1 MALVTADFAIGAVPR
16 FRRAEVM
23 RPMGAEIEAAVPP
36 DEPLAVLRPGFLP
49 YLYYLRPGLVYV
61 QRIEDLPAPVH
72 YLLVRAGRSPT
83 RSTTLRERAHRLR
96 ISLRVKDKRLKDDP
110 RSRWLLLRL
119 NPLPEPSL

>member
-1 MALVTADFAIGAVPR
+1 M
-16 FRRAEVM
+16 
-23 RPMGAEIEAAVPP
+23 
-36 DEPLAVLRPGFLP
+36 LRPGFLP

-72 YLLVRAGRSPT
+72 YVLVRQDELPAVE
-83 RSTTLRERAHRLR
+83 TTLRERHDTYR
-96 ISLRVKDKRLKDDP
+96 IDLRVKDKRLKNDP